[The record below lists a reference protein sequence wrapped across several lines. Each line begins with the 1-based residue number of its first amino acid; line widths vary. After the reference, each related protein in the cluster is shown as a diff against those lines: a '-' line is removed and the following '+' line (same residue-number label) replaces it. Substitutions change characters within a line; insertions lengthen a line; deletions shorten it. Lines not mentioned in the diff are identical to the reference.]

1 MISIKGLRQ
10 GLLIIFSDEHVPWL
24 TKLRELE
31 EKLVAGGS
39 FFLGAQAAFDVRGL
53 DLGGDDLK
61 RLLDLSAAYT
71 IAPFAIISSNDNTRR
86 QVEALGLA
94 TRLPSP
100 QPVRKASAPAPPP
113 MINDLVA
120 LAVGV
125 AESPVATQSGA
136 EALSAPPA
144 TPMPAEDSDES
155 PAEAQPAAL
164 QTADA
169 ETAQALGNPAVE
181 APSPAPIVTT
191 ATIAAAITAA
201 EENQER
207 GTDGALIKRRVRS
220 GQIIRHPGHI
230 VVVGDVNPGAR
241 IEAGGDIIVWGKLQ
255 GTAHAGA
262 FGNTKSVICA
272 LEMTP
277 NLVKIADLII
287 RNHRGKAEMAA
298 IKEQEI
304 VFTRWESKG

>member
-10 GLLIIFSDEHVPWL
+10 GLLIVFSDEHVPWL

-31 EKLVAGGS
+31 EKLVAGSS
-39 FFLGAQAAFDVRGL
+39 FFQGAHAAFDVRGL
-53 DLGGDDLK
+53 ELGSDELK
-61 RLLDLSAAYT
+61 RLLDLASSYSIT
-71 IAPFAIISSNDNTRR
+71 PFAIIGSNENTRR

-94 TRLPSP
+94 TRLPPP
-100 QPVRKASAPAPPP
+100 QPSRKAPAVDAAKQAAAVTVAEPIGAPAPGPDELR
-113 MINDLVA
+113 IEA
-120 LAVGV
+120 QAVTHQSLSDAAAAEAADPAAPV
-125 AESPVATQSGA
+125 TAEST
-136 EALSAPPA
+136 
-144 TPMPAEDSDES
+144 
-155 PAEAQPAAL
+155 
-164 QTADA
+164 
-169 ETAQALGNPAVE
+169 AVE
-181 APSPAPIVTT
+181 TPVTT
-191 ATIAAAITAA
+191 ATIANAVAEA
-201 EENQER
+201 EEHQER
-207 GTDGALIKRRVRS
+207 GTDGALIKRRIRS

-262 FGNTKSVICA
+262 FGNAKAVICA

-304 VFTRWESKG
+304 VFTRWESKS